1 MGTAYPVLTSR
12 EGAVGIVEIA
22 RPDKFNCLSMAVHQ
36 GLDAALDEFEAK
48 GSGVR
53 VILLRSQGKN
63 FSTGADLEEVK
74 SLLPD
79 AVKVTRL
86 IQTGNAVLKRFE
98 SSGLPV
104 IAACQGM
111 ALAGGS
117 ELMLACDVVFAAT
130 DLKVGDQ
137 HAQYGL
143 VPGWGGS
150 QRFPRIVG
158 LRRALD
164 MFYSAR
170 WIDAQTALQ
179 WGLVNYVV
187 EPEKLNA
194 ATLEYCTKL
203 AKRSRLGI
211 ATMKR
216 LARQGLD
223 GPLGAGLELE
233 ASSIIEAL
241 LGEDVRE
248 GLAAFEERRPPM
260 FKS

>member
-1 MGTAYPVLTSR
+1 MGAPVVVTSR
-12 EGAVGIVEIA
+12 EGAVGIVELA
-22 RPDKFNCLSMAVHQ
+22 RPDKFNCLSYAVHE
-36 GLDAALDEFEAK
+36 GLDAALDEFEAR

-53 VILLRSQGKN
+53 AILLRAQGKN

-74 SLLPD
+74 TLLPD
-79 AVKVTRL
+79 AAKVSRL
-86 IQTGNAVLKRFE
+86 IAKGSAVMKRME
-98 SSGLPV
+98 ASDLPV

-117 ELMLACDVVFAAT
+117 ELMLACDVIFAAT
-130 DLKVGDQ
+130 DLRVGDQ

-187 EPEKLNA
+187 EPDQLHA
-194 ATLEYCTKL
+194 AALEYCTKL
-203 AKRSRLGI
+203 AKRSRIGI

-216 LARQGLD
+216 LARQGMDTTLSTGLD
-223 GPLGAGLELE
+223 LE
-233 ASSIIEAL
+233 ASVIIDAL
-241 LGEDVRE
+241 LGDDVRE
-248 GLAAFEERRPPM
+248 GLEAFEARRPPV

>member
-1 MGTAYPVLTSR
+1 MSAPVVVTRR

-22 RPDKFNCLSMAVHQ
+22 RPDKFNCLSMAVHL
-36 GLDAALDEFEAK
+36 GLDAALDEFEAE

-53 VILLRSQGKN
+53 VILLRAQGKN

-79 AVKVTRL
+79 AAKVSRL
-86 IQTGNAVLKRFE
+86 IQKGNHVLKRFE
-98 SSGLPV
+98 ASDLPV
-104 IAACQGM
+104 VAACQGM
-111 ALAGGS
+111 VLAGGS

-130 DLKVGDQ
+130 DLKIGDQ

-187 EPEKLNA
+187 EPEQLGT
-194 ATLEYCTKL
+194 ATLEYCGKL
-203 AKRSRLGI
+203 AKRSRIGI

-223 GPLGAGLELE
+223 GTLGAGLDLE
-233 ASSIIEAL
+233 AGVIIEAL
-241 LGEDVRE
+241 LGQDVRE

>member
-1 MGTAYPVLTSR
+1 VRDAPVVVTSR
-12 EGAVGIVEIA
+12 EGAVGIVELA
-22 RPDKFNCLSMAVHQ
+22 RPDKFNCLSIAVHEA
-36 GLDAALDEFEAK
+36 LDAALDEFEAE

-53 VILLRSQGKN
+53 VILLRAQGKH
-63 FSTGADLEEVK
+63 FCTGADLDEVK

-79 AVKVTRL
+79 AARVSRL
-86 IQTGNAVLKRFE
+86 IAKGNAVMTRME
-98 SSGLPV
+98 ASALPV
-104 IAACQGM
+104 VAACQGLV
-111 ALAGGS
+111 LAGGS
-117 ELMLACDVVFAAT
+117 ELMLACDVVFAAS
-130 DLKVGDQ
+130 DLRVGDQ

-150 QRFPRIVG
+150 QRFARIVG

-170 WIDAQTALQ
+170 WIDAPTALQ

-187 EPEKLNA
+187 EPDRLNA
-194 ATLEYCTKL
+194 AALEYCAKL
-203 AKRSRLGI
+203 AGRSRVGI

-223 GPLGAGLELE
+223 TTLAHGLALETSVVVDVLVGA
-233 ASSIIEAL
+233 
-241 LGEDVRE
+241 DVRE
-248 GLAAFEERRPPM
+248 GLAAFEARRAPM

>member
-1 MGTAYPVLTSR
+1 MNTPVVVTSR
-12 EGAVGIVEIA
+12 EGAVGIVELA
-22 RPDKFNCLSMAVHQ
+22 RPDKFNCLSYAVHE

-53 VILLRSQGKN
+53 VILLRAQGKN

-74 SLLPD
+74 TLLPD
-79 AVKVTRL
+79 AAKVSRL
-86 IQTGNAVLKRFE
+86 IAKGNAVMKRME
-98 SSGLPV
+98 ASELPV

-117 ELMLACDVVFAAT
+117 ELMLSCDVIFAAT
-130 DLKVGDQ
+130 DLRVGDQ

-170 WIDAQTALQ
+170 WIDAPTALQ

-187 EPEKLNA
+187 EPEKLHA
-194 ATLEYCTKL
+194 ATLEYCAKL
-203 AKRSRLGI
+203 AKRSRIGI

-216 LARQGLD
+216 LARQGMDTSLSTGLD
-223 GPLGAGLELE
+223 ME
-233 ASSIIEAL
+233 ASVIIDAL
-241 LGEDVRE
+241 LGDDVRE
-248 GLAAFEERRPPM
+248 GLDAFEARRPPM

>member
-1 MGTAYPVLTSR
+1 MSAPVVVTSC
-12 EGAVGIVEIA
+12 EGAVGVIELA
-22 RPDKFNCLSMAVHQ
+22 RPDKFNCLSVAVH
-36 GLDAALDEFEAK
+36 LALEAAIDEFEAP

-53 VILLRSQGKN
+53 VVLLRAQGKH
-63 FSTGADLEEVK
+63 FCTGADLEEVK

-79 AVKVTRL
+79 AAKVTRM
-86 IQTGNAVLKRFE
+86 ISKGNDVLKRFE
-98 SSGLPV
+98 ASDLPV

-117 ELMLACDVVFAAT
+117 ELMLACDVVFAAS
-130 DLKVGDQ
+130 DLRVGDQ

-143 VPGWGGS
+143 MPGWGGS

-187 EPEKLNA
+187 EPDKLND
-194 ATLEYCTKL
+194 ATLEYCIKL
-203 AKRSRLGI
+203 SKRSRIGI

-223 GPLGAGLELE
+223 GPLGAGLDLE
-233 ASSIIEAL
+233 AGVIIDAL

-248 GLAAFEERRPPM
+248 GLAAFEARRPPM

>member
-1 MGTAYPVLTSR
+1 MSAPVVVTSR
-12 EGAVGIVEIA
+12 EGAVGIVELA
-22 RPDKFNCLSMAVHQ
+22 RPDKFNCLSYAVHE

-53 VILLRSQGKN
+53 VILLRAQGKN

-74 SLLPD
+74 TLLPD
-79 AVKVTRL
+79 AAKVSRL
-86 IQTGNAVLKRFE
+86 IAKGNAVMKRME
-98 SSGLPV
+98 ASDLPV

-117 ELMLACDVVFAAT
+117 ELMLACDVIFAAT
-130 DLKVGDQ
+130 DLRVGDQ

-187 EPEKLNA
+187 EPDQLHA
-194 ATLEYCTKL
+194 TTLEYCTKL
-203 AKRSRLGI
+203 AKRSRIGI

-223 GPLGAGLELE
+223 TTLSTGLDLE
-233 ASSIIEAL
+233 ASVIIDAL
-241 LGEDVRE
+241 LGDDVRE
-248 GLAAFEERRPPM
+248 GLDAFEARRPPL